1 MIIFAEPK
9 TAPYFGLI
17 LSIVFFVI
25 QLLLCFK
32 VKNPLIKR
40 IPIYFII
47 ICGLF
52 ILLICTGIFGTGS
65 GFMGNV
71 HLIVAAIFAIVVGIA
86 LIGIVAAWIIYKI
99 CMRKKK

>member
-1 MIIFAEPK
+1 MIIFDEPK
-9 TAPYFGLI
+9 TAPYLGLI

-32 VKNPLIKR
+32 VKNPIMKR

-71 HLIVAAIFAIVVGIA
+71 HLIVAAILAIVVGIA
-86 LIGIVAAWIIYKI
+86 LIGIVAAWIVYKI